1 MFRIAIID
9 DDKAAL
15 SIVSSAVDTFF
26 KEKNIEYNITSFYNP
41 LNYLATIKEENF
53 NLIFLD
59 IDMPEKNGLSVAE
72 ETLSINKNTHI
83 IFLSQRED
91 LVFECLAIHPFGFIR
106 KSNLINDFSLMMNQ
120 FYDYYLSNN
129 DEGKKIE
136 FVEKNRTVSFKINEI
151 MYISSDKNYQDI
163 VTKDNKIE
171 TIRIP
176 LSTLE
181 DKLKQFGF
189 IRVHKCYIVNQSY
202 IRIIS
207 NEEIKLTND
216 INIPLSK
223 KRRDEVIKEY
233 LAYSRKNNSMII

>member
-151 MYISSDKNYQDI
+151 VYISSDRNYQDI

-181 DKLKQFGF
+181 NKLKDDGF

-216 INIPLSK
+216 ITIPLSK
-223 KRRDEVIKEY
+223 KRID
-233 LAYSRKNNSMII
+233 

>member
-136 FVEKNRTVSFKINEI
+136 FVEKNRTISFKINEI
-151 MYISSDKNYQDI
+151 VYISSDRNYQDI

-181 DKLKQFGF
+181 DKLKDDGF

-216 INIPLSK
+216 ITIPLSK

>member
-1 MFRIAIID
+1 MFRIAIVD

-26 KEKNIEYNITSFYNP
+26 KEKNIEYNIMSFSNP
-41 LNYLATIKEENF
+41 LNYLATIKEEDF

-59 IDMPEKNGLSVAE
+59 IDMPQQDGFSVATE
-72 ETLSINKNTHI
+72 LTAMENKPLI
-83 IFLSQRED
+83 IFLSSLD
-91 LVFECLAIHPFGFIR
+91 HLVYQ
-106 KSNLINDFSLMMNQ
+106 SNLINDFTLMMNQ
-120 FYDYYLSNN
+120 FYNYYLSNN

-136 FVEKNRTVSFKINEI
+136 FVEKNRTISFKINEI
-151 MYISSDKNYQDI
+151 VYISSDRNYQDI
-163 VTKDNKIE
+163 VTKDNKVE
-171 TIRIP
+171 TVRIP

-181 DKLKQFGF
+181 DKLKKCGF

-207 NEEIKLTND
+207 NEEIKLTKD
-216 INIPLSK
+216 ITIPLSK

>member
-1 MFRIAIID
+1 MKR
-9 DDKAAL
+9 KNR
-15 SIVSSAVDTFF
+15 IVS
-26 KEKNIEYNITSFYNP
+26 
-41 LNYLATIKEENF
+41 YLATIKEENF

-216 INIPLSK
+216 ITIPLSK
-223 KRRDEVIKEY
+223 KRKDEVIKEY

>member
-1 MFRIAIID
+1 MFRIAIVD

-26 KEKNIEYNITSFYNP
+26 KEKNIEYNIMSFSNP
-41 LNYLATIKEENF
+41 LNYLATIKEEDF

-59 IDMPEKNGLSVAE
+59 IDMPEQNGLSVAE

-106 KSNLINDFSLMMNQ
+106 KSNLINDFTLMMNQ
-120 FYDYYLSNN
+120 FYNYYLSNN
-129 DEGKKIE
+129 NEGNKIE
-136 FVEKNRTVSFKINEI
+136 FVEKNRTISFKINEI
-151 MYISSDKNYQDI
+151 VYISSDRNYQDI

-189 IRVHKCYIVNQSY
+189 IRVHKCYIVNQIY
-202 IRIIS
+202 IRSIL

-216 INIPLSK
+216 VTIPLSK
-223 KRRDEVIKEY
+223 KRKDEVMKEY
-233 LAYSRKNNSMII
+233 LSYSRNNNSMII

>member
-151 MYISSDKNYQDI
+151 VYISSDRNYQDI

-181 DKLKQFGF
+181 DKLKGDGF

-216 INIPLSK
+216 ITIPLSK

>member
-26 KEKNIEYNITSFYNP
+26 KEKNIEYNIMSFYNH

-120 FYDYYLSNN
+120 FYNYYLSNN
-129 DEGKKIE
+129 EGGNKIE

-151 MYISSDKNYQDI
+151 VYISSDRNYQDI

-216 INIPLSK
+216 VTIPLSK

>member
-1 MFRIAIID
+1 MFRIAIVD

-26 KEKNIEYNITSFYNP
+26 KEKNIEYNIMSFSNP
-41 LNYLATIKEENF
+41 LNYLATIKEEDF

-151 MYISSDKNYQDI
+151 VYISSDRNYQDI

-181 DKLKQFGF
+181 NKLKDDGF

-216 INIPLSK
+216 ITIPLSK

>member
-26 KEKNIEYNITSFYNP
+26 KEKNIEYNIMSFYNP

-151 MYISSDKNYQDI
+151 VYISSDRNYQDI

-181 DKLKQFGF
+181 DKLKGDGF

-216 INIPLSK
+216 ITIPLSK

>member
-26 KEKNIEYNITSFYNP
+26 KEKNIEYNIMSFSNP
-41 LNYLATIKEENF
+41 LNYLATIKEEDF
-53 NLIFLD
+53 NLTFLD

-106 KSNLINDFSLMMNQ
+106 KSNLINDFTLMMNQ
-120 FYDYYLSNN
+120 FYNYYLSNN
-129 DEGKKIE
+129 EGGNKIE

-151 MYISSDKNYQDI
+151 VYISSDRNYQDI

-216 INIPLSK
+216 VTIPLSK

>member
-106 KSNLINDFSLMMNQ
+106 KSNLINDFTLMMNQ
-120 FYDYYLSNN
+120 FYNYYLSNN
-129 DEGKKIE
+129 EGGNKIE

-151 MYISSDKNYQDI
+151 VYIYSDRNYQDI

-171 TIRIP
+171 TIRIT

-181 DKLKQFGF
+181 D
-189 IRVHKCYIVNQSY
+189 N
-202 IRIIS
+202 
-207 NEEIKLTND
+207 
-216 INIPLSK
+216 
-223 KRRDEVIKEY
+223 
-233 LAYSRKNNSMII
+233 

>member
-136 FVEKNRTVSFKINEI
+136 FVEKNRTISFKINEI
-151 MYISSDKNYQDI
+151 VYISSDRYYQDI

-181 DKLKQFGF
+181 NKLKDDGF

-216 INIPLSK
+216 ITIPLSK

>member
-106 KSNLINDFSLMMNQ
+106 KSNLINDFTLMMNQ
-120 FYDYYLSNN
+120 FYNYYLSNN
-129 DEGKKIE
+129 EGGNKIE

-151 MYISSDKNYQDI
+151 VYIYSDRNYQDI

-216 INIPLSK
+216 VTIPLSK

>member
-72 ETLSINKNTHI
+72 ETLSINKNTHM

-91 LVFECLAIHPFGFIR
+91 LVFECLAIHPFGLIR
-106 KSNLINDFSLMMNQ
+106 KSNLINDFTLMMNQ
-120 FYDYYLSNN
+120 FYNYYLSNN
-129 DEGKKIE
+129 EGGNKIE

-151 MYISSDKNYQDI
+151 VYISSDRNYQDI

-216 INIPLSK
+216 VTIPLSK

>member
-26 KEKNIEYNITSFYNP
+26 KEKNIEYNIMSFSNP
-41 LNYLATIKEENF
+41 LNYLATIKEEDF

-59 IDMPEKNGLSVAE
+59 IDMPEQNGLSVAE

-106 KSNLINDFSLMMNQ
+106 KSNLINDFTLMMNQ
-120 FYDYYLSNN
+120 FYNYYLSNN
-129 DEGKKIE
+129 EGGNKIE

-151 MYISSDKNYQDI
+151 VYISSDRNYQDI

-216 INIPLSK
+216 VTIPLSK

>member
-136 FVEKNRTVSFKINEI
+136 FVEKNRTISFKINEI
-151 MYISSDKNYQDI
+151 VYISSDRNYQDI

-181 DKLKQFGF
+181 NKLKDDGF

-216 INIPLSK
+216 ITIPLSK
-223 KRRDEVIKEY
+223 KRKDEVIKEY

>member
-106 KSNLINDFSLMMNQ
+106 KSNLINDFTLMMNQ
-120 FYDYYLSNN
+120 FYNYYLSNN
-129 DEGKKIE
+129 EGGNKIE

-151 MYISSDKNYQDI
+151 VYISSDRNYQDI

-181 DKLKQFGF
+181 NKLKDDGF

-216 INIPLSK
+216 VTIPLSK

>member
-1 MFRIAIID
+1 MFRIAIVD

-106 KSNLINDFSLMMNQ
+106 KSNLINDFTLMMNQ
-120 FYDYYLSNN
+120 FYNYYLSNN
-129 DEGKKIE
+129 EGGNKIE

-151 MYISSDKNYQDI
+151 VYISSDRNYQDI

-216 INIPLSK
+216 VTIPLSK

>member
-1 MFRIAIID
+1 
-9 DDKAAL
+9 
-15 SIVSSAVDTFF
+15 
-26 KEKNIEYNITSFYNP
+26 
-41 LNYLATIKEENF
+41 
-53 NLIFLD
+53 
-59 IDMPEKNGLSVAE
+59 MPEQDGLSVAE
-72 ETLSINKNTHI
+72 ETLIINKNTHI

-91 LVFECLAIHPFGFIR
+91 LVFKCLAIHPFGFIR

-136 FVEKNRTVSFKINEI
+136 FVEKNRTISFKINEI

-171 TIRIP
+171 TVRIP

-181 DKLKQFGF
+181 NKLKNDGF
-189 IRVHKCYIVNQSY
+189 IRVHKCYIVNQIY
-202 IRIIS
+202 IRSIL

-216 INIPLSK
+216 ITIPLSK
-223 KRRDEVIKEY
+223 KRRDEVLKEY
-233 LAYSRKNNSMII
+233 LTYSRNNNSMII

>member
-136 FVEKNRTVSFKINEI
+136 FVEKNRTISFKINEI

-171 TIRIP
+171 TVRIP

-181 DKLKQFGF
+181 NKLKNDGF
-189 IRVHKCYIVNQSY
+189 IRVHKCYIVNQVY
-202 IRIIS
+202 IRSIL

-216 INIPLSK
+216 ITIPLSK

>member
-181 DKLKQFGF
+181 NKLKDDGF

-216 INIPLSK
+216 ITIPLSK

>member
-1 MFRIAIID
+1 MFRIAIVD

-26 KEKNIEYNITSFYNP
+26 KEKNIEYNIMSFSNP
-41 LNYLATIKEENF
+41 LNYLATIKEEDF

-59 IDMPEKNGLSVAE
+59 IDMPEQNGLSVAE

-106 KSNLINDFSLMMNQ
+106 KSNLINDFTLMMNQ
-120 FYDYYLSNN
+120 FYNYYLSNN
-129 DEGKKIE
+129 DAGKKIE
-136 FVEKNRTVSFKINEI
+136 FVEKNRTISFKINEI
-151 MYISSDKNYQDI
+151 VYISSDRNYQDI

-181 DKLKQFGF
+181 NKLKDDGF

-216 INIPLSK
+216 ITIPLSK

>member
-91 LVFECLAIHPFGFIR
+91 LVFKCLAIHPFGFIR

-136 FVEKNRTVSFKINEI
+136 FVEKNRTISFKINEI

-171 TIRIP
+171 TVRIP

-181 DKLKQFGF
+181 NKLKDDGF

-216 INIPLSK
+216 ITIPLSK

>member
-1 MFRIAIID
+1 MFRIAIVD

-26 KEKNIEYNITSFYNP
+26 KEKNIEYNIMSFSNP
-41 LNYLATIKEENF
+41 LNYLATIKEEDF
-53 NLIFLD
+53 NLVFLD

-151 MYISSDKNYQDI
+151 VYISSDRNYQDI

-181 DKLKQFGF
+181 NKLKDDGF

-216 INIPLSK
+216 ITIPLSK
-223 KRRDEVIKEY
+223 KRKDEVIKEY

>member
-1 MFRIAIID
+1 MFRIAIVD

-106 KSNLINDFSLMMNQ
+106 KSNLINDFTLMMNQ
-120 FYDYYLSNN
+120 FYNYYLSNN
-129 DEGKKIE
+129 EGGNKIE

-151 MYISSDKNYQDI
+151 VYISSDRNYQDI
-163 VTKDNKIE
+163 VTKDNKVE
-171 TIRIP
+171 TVRIP

-216 INIPLSK
+216 VTIPLSK

>member
-151 MYISSDKNYQDI
+151 VYISSDRNYQDI

-181 DKLKQFGF
+181 DKLKDDGF

-216 INIPLSK
+216 ITIPLSK

>member
-136 FVEKNRTVSFKINEI
+136 FVEKNRTISFKINEI
-151 MYISSDKNYQDI
+151 VYISSDRNYQDI

-181 DKLKQFGF
+181 NKLKDDGF

-216 INIPLSK
+216 ITIPLSK

>member
-216 INIPLSK
+216 ITIPLSK
-223 KRRDEVIKEY
+223 KRKDEVIKEY

>member
-136 FVEKNRTVSFKINEI
+136 FLEKNRTISFKINEI
-151 MYISSDKNYQDI
+151 VYISSDKNYQDI

-181 DKLKQFGF
+181 NKLKDDGF

-216 INIPLSK
+216 ITIPLSK